1 MLVKVRTPKI
11 VAGTGWIPV
20 GGGKHAIVDPEDF
33 DRIKKY
39 KWHVHRYGNTYY
51 AARVVH
57 SKNST
62 YHVYMHR
69 QIMHCPRGKV
79 VHHLNGNGFDN
90 RKANLLVCTK
100 QEHNFF
106 H

>member
-1 MLVKVRTPKI
+1 MLVEVTEP
-11 VAGTGWIPV
+11 VAVADIGVIPLAN
-20 GGGKHAIVDPEDF
+20 GRSATVDIEDLE
-33 DRIKKY
+33 RLSKY

-51 AARVVH
+51 AARVVR

-62 YHVYMHR
+62 FHVYMHR

-79 VHHLNGNGFDN
+79 VHHLNGNGLDN
-90 RKANLLVCTK
+90 RKINLLVCTK

>member
-1 MLVKVRTPKI
+1 MLVKV
-11 VAGTGWIPV
+11 TGPAVVDNVGIIPL
-20 GGGKHAIVDPEDF
+20 GGGKYATVDIEDF
-33 DRIKKY
+33 ERLKRY
-39 KWHVHRYGNTYY
+39 KWHVHRWGNTYY
-51 AARVVH
+51 AARVVR

-62 YHVYMHR
+62 FHVYMHR

-79 VHHLNGNGFDN
+79 VHHLNGRGLDN
-90 RKANLLVCTK
+90 RKANLLVCSK

>member
-1 MLVKVRTPKI
+1 MLVE
-11 VAGTGWIPV
+11 VAEPVVVADVGVIPLAN
-20 GGGKHAIVDPEDF
+20 GKSAIVDIEDLE
-33 DRIKKY
+33 RLSKY

-51 AARVVH
+51 AARVVR

-62 YHVYMHR
+62 FHVYMHR

-79 VHHLNGNGFDN
+79 VHHLNGNGLDN
-90 RKANLLVCTK
+90 RKENLLICTK